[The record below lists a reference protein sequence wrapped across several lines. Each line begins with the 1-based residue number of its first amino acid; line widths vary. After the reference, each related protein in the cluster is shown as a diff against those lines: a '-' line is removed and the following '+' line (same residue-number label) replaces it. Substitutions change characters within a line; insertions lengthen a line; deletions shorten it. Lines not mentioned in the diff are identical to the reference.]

1 MRFSAKTGQRR
12 AVSKQRAMLKT
23 LMAKALQGDLR
34 AVAKLVDLT
43 LRLVAETD
51 ANATTAELA
60 AEDQA
65 LIARYEARL
74 RDRLNVT
81 QEPKP

>member
-1 MRFSAKTGQRR
+1 M
-12 AVSKQRAMLKT
+12 SKQRAMLKT

-43 LRLVAETD
+43 LRLIAETD